1 MRARP
6 GAVDFPPNEPARR
19 RGQTALIGRQLGHY
33 DVIDALGAGGMG
45 EVYRATD
52 RRLGRDVALKI
63 LPPHLQAD
71 GGRLERF
78 RREARALAAIDHPSI
93 VTVYSV
99 EEADGVPFLTMQ
111 LVEGQALQDLI
122 AQGPLPIPR
131 VVAIG
136 SALADALATAHG
148 RAIVHRDLKPAN
160 VMISRSGQVKVLDF
174 GLAKFAD
181 VEPGHTDETRSALA
195 TRDGVVM
202 GTLPYM
208 SPEQLRGQDVDHRT
222 DVFSLGVL
230 LYEMTTGRRPFL
242 ATGTADLAASILR
255 DAVPPAHEHRQD
267 VPAELSTI
275 IDGCLQKDPGRR
287 TQSAGELAAALR
299 TLASRVESGSLQ
311 TRRDSASG
319 PEPSVAVLPF
329 QNLSAD
335 PQNEYFSDGLAEEIL
350 NELTRIDGLRVAARA
365 SSFSFRQR
373 TADIAEIGAKL
384 KVATVLDGS
393 VRRAGSR
400 VRVTVQLVDTANGF
414 QLWSERYDREMK
426 DIFDVQD
433 EIARSVTERFKLT
446 LGDQVRRTTRDVEA
460 YELYLKGRHHWH
472 QRSPTTLPKA
482 IRCFQQAIAADP
494 DFALAYAG
502 LADCYGILRVYGWVS
517 ALDGREPARA
527 AVSRALSLAPDLWEV
542 QFSRGFYIFYF
553 EPDWRSARQY
563 FEQAVA
569 MSPRSS
575 LVQMYLGL
583 FRATARLE
591 GAEAPTRR
599 ACQLDPLSPFIH
611 AVSAVTMLIVGNVD
625 EANRLT
631 ERALELQPDFLPALW
646 PRGQS
651 LSMAGRHDE
660 AITVLERAVMLSRA
674 PLYVALLGLV
684 NARAGRV
691 DVARQLLRELEERAE
706 RDEYVP
712 AFTFVP
718 IHIGLGDVERCRVEL
733 ARAIDECAPPLSLAV
748 TIRAFITPF
757 RDDPEIDRLIEAAI
771 GW

>member
-1 MRARP
+1 M
-6 GAVDFPPNEPARR
+6 
-19 RGQTALIGRQLGHY
+19 IGRQLGHY

-63 LPPHLQAD
+63 LPSHLQSD
-71 GGRLERF
+71 PERLERF

-99 EEADGVPFLTMQ
+99 EEAGGVPFLTMQ
-111 LVEGQALQDLI
+111 LVEGQSLHDLI
-122 AQGPLPIPR
+122 ASGELPIPR

-136 SALADALATAHG
+136 IALADALATAHE

-160 VMISRSGQVKVLDF
+160 VMVARSGQVKVLDF
-174 GLAKFAD
+174 GLAKFAA
-181 VEPGHTDETRSALA
+181 EGGTNGDETRTGLA
-195 TRDGVVM
+195 TREGVVM

-208 SPEQLRGQDVDHRT
+208 SPEQVRGHDVDHRT

-230 LYEMTTGRRPFL
+230 LYEMATGRRPF
-242 ATGTADLAASILR
+242 AASGTADLAASILR
-255 DAVPPAHEHRQD
+255 DPVPPAHDLRPD
-267 VPAELSTI
+267 VPSQFSAI
-275 IDGCLQKDPGRR
+275 IGQCLQKDPGLR
-287 TQSAGELAAALR
+287 TQTARELADALR
-299 TLASRVESGSLQ
+299 ALASRVESGSVQ
-311 TRRDSASG
+311 SPRDSVSN

-335 PQNEYFSDGLAEEIL
+335 PENEYFSDGLAEEIL

-373 TADIAEIGAKL
+373 TADISEIGAKL

-393 VRRAGSR
+393 VRRVGNR
-400 VRVTVQLVDTANGF
+400 VRVTVQLADTANGF

-433 EIARSVTERFKLT
+433 EIARAVTERFKLT
-446 LGDQVRRTTRDVEA
+446 LGDQVRRTTRNVEA

-472 QRSPTTLPKA
+472 QRSPTTLPRA
-482 IRCFQQAIAADP
+482 IQCFQQAIALDP
-494 DFALAYAG
+494 DFALAHAG
-502 LADCYGILRVYGWVS
+502 LADCYGILRVYGWVT
-517 ALDGREPARA
+517 ALEGQEPART

-553 EPDWRSARQY
+553 ESDWRSAGQY

-569 MSPRSS
+569 ISPRSS
-575 LVQMYLGL
+575 LAQMYLGI

-591 GAEAPTRR
+591 GAEPPTRR

-611 AVSAVTMLIVGNVD
+611 AVSAVTMLVAGKLD

-631 ERALELQPDFLPALW
+631 ERALELHPDFLPALW
-646 PRGQS
+646 PRGLS
-651 LSMAGRHDE
+651 LSLGGRHDE
-660 AITVLERAVMLSRA
+660 AVAALERAVMLSRA
-674 PLYVALLGLV
+674 PLYVGLLGLAS
-684 NARAGRV
+684 ARAGRL
-691 DVARQLLRELEERAE
+691 DVARTLLRELEERAE
-706 RDEYVP
+706 RGEYVP
-712 AFTFVP
+712 AFSLVH
-718 IHIGLGDVERCRVEL
+718 IHTGLGDVARCRQEL
-733 ARAIDECAPPLSLAV
+733 ARAIEERSAPLNLAV
-748 TIRAFITPF
+748 TLRPFITQF
-757 RDDPEIDRLIEAAI
+757 RSDADIDRLMVKAL